1 MGNITIKTSEPEVED
16 SLLRTYW
23 YAVVVGR
30 EWGEE
35 RKKKGIRKRNRF
47 LTLNIFIVKNMVK
60 GYSYLLCKDQI
71 YYHFLY
77 HVITLLISYETLLQR
92 YQVHPKISGQSAED
106 HLQF

>member
-35 RKKKGIRKRNRF
+35 RK
-47 LTLNIFIVKNMVK
+47 
-60 GYSYLLCKDQI
+60 
-71 YYHFLY
+71 
-77 HVITLLISYETLLQR
+77 E
-92 YQVHPKISGQSAED
+92 
-106 HLQF
+106 